1 MEQMKRSEALVV
13 SSSPHIRAPD
23 TVGRIMWDVNL
34 ALLPAAVAAVIFFG
48 LPALRTIVICVL
60 STLASEA
67 LLEKLFQRPLR
78 LADGSAVVTGV
89 LLAFNLPS
97 SAPWWLSVVG
107 GFVAMLLGK
116 HIYGGLGSNPFNP
129 ALLARVLLLVSWPA
143 RMTSFPPTRFA
154 RPIFGVDT
162 ISTATP
168 LGLLKMDVNNGLHL
182 KHSAGVP
189 LWDLFVGNVPGSL
202 GEVSAL
208 ALLLGAAYLLSRK
221 VITWHIPT
229 AYVGTVF
236 VFSGIY
242 WLIDPTSYASPL
254 FHILAGGVILG
265 AFFMAT
271 DMVTSPM
278 TGRGKLIFGVGCGI
292 LTMVIRMYGGYP
304 EGVSFSILFMNGL
317 TPLIDRVTKPRVFGE
332 VKR

>member
-1 MEQMKRSEALVV
+1 
-13 SSSPHIRAPD
+13 
-23 TVGRIMWDVNL
+23 MWDVNL

-67 LLEKLFQRPLR
+67 LLEKLFHRPLR